1 MVLSTTKLYSAQ
13 DHISCEVHRLVFDIK
28 VFAKLLYIFVGWY
41 RIKFTL
47 IAQFLSL
54 HSPTGIQKIASYY
67 QLSKRDFY
75 KDNYFIS

>member
-13 DHISCEVHRLVFDIK
+13 DHICCEVHQLVFDIK
-28 VFAKLLYIFVGWY
+28 VFAKLLYIFVG
-41 RIKFTL
+41 IDQITL

-54 HSPTGIQKIASYY
+54 HSPTGIQKIASYN
-67 QLSKRDFY
+67 QHSKRDFY